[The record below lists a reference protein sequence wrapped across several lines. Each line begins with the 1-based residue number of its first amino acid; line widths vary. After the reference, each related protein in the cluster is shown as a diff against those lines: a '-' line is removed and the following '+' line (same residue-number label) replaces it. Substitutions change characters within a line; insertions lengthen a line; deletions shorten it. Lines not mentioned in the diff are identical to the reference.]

1 MGYFI
6 GLVLG
11 ILLIW
16 VVSYLIQDPWYKK
29 ELKLF
34 VSPKCRRHHGNVE
47 YHIYVRKSFFIYRKV
62 RVCDTEYEVMGAI
75 RVLGEIH
82 AMHNIKKGAEYG
94 KDDSLEKEN
103 RPSKER
109 GN

>member
-1 MGYFI
+1 MVYFI

-29 ELKLF
+29 ELKFF

-47 YHIYVRKSFFIYRKV
+47 YHIYVRKSFFIYHKV
-62 RVCDTEYEVMGAI
+62 TSAGNPNQVLIELRNLNRVHQIYNLNK
-75 RVLGEIH
+75 RVDDK
-82 AMHNIKKGAEYG
+82 N
-94 KDDSLEKEN
+94 DSLEKEN
-103 RPSKER
+103 KPCKER
-109 GN
+109 GD